1 MDRSC
6 TILVRIDIDIARIR
20 LKVRVFFI
28 NFRDFYL
35 WIWYQSVIRGSI
47 FHVRID
53 MHYEHLKVKVETLSK
68 IISIEGT
75 KIYFTLTN
83 SQYFLLFINFTK
95 IYFETQRSILHV
107 QIDMHYEHLKVK
119 VETLSK
125 IILIEGTKIYFY
137 KLLTFPAFH
146 QFY

>member
-53 MHYEHLKVKVETLSK
+53 MHYEYLKVKLYRNF
-68 IISIEGT
+68 IENYIDRRNKNLFYINKFST
-75 KIYFTLTN
+75 
-83 SQYFLLFINFTK
+83 FL
-95 IYFETQRSILHV
+95 V
-107 QIDMHYEHLKVK
+107 
-119 VETLSK
+119 
-125 IILIEGTKIYFY
+125 
-137 KLLTFPAFH
+137 FH
-146 QFY
+146 QFYWNLLRSCKFELICITRYALRAFKSESRNFIENNIDRGNKNLFL